1 MRSRLSRRNRRRRR
15 VKDSRRRAWP
25 VGTGALR
32 AMRGATIVA
41 MSGGSIEGTIALGND
56 VTAAAMIAALT
67 KAQAR

>member
-32 AMRGATIVA
+32 AATIVA